1 MAKSEFEL
9 IMVVVNQGFSDNV
22 MEAARLA
29 GARGGTVLNAR
40 GTARQDAEKLFDIAI
55 HPEKELVFIL
65 AHESVKDEILHNIY
79 KDVGLFTEGQGIA
92 FSVPVD
98 DVVGINGTKAP
109 KKKKSKETLV
119 EELVEEVKEELKEE
133 ENKNEK

>member
-9 IMVVVNQGFSDNV
+9 IMVIVNHGFSDNV

-29 GARGGTVLNAR
+29 GARGGTVINAR
-40 GTARQDAEKLFDIAI
+40 GTARQDAEKIFDIAI

-65 AHESVKDEILHNIY
+65 AHESIKDDILHNIY
-79 KDVGLFTEGQGIA
+79 KDVGLSTEGQGIA

-119 EELVEEVKEELKEE
+119 DELVEEVKEELKEDG
-133 ENKNEK
+133 NKDEK

>member
-1 MAKSEFEL
+1 MAKSDFEL
-9 IMVVVNQGFSDNV
+9 IMVVVNHGYSDNV

-109 KKKKSKETLV
+109 KKKKKETLV

-133 ENKNEK
+133 ETKNEE